1 MQLSIKWRPP
11 ENADVSSKLF
21 MAWPTF
27 GQDNQYSELRK
38 WFTPEYSIFK
48 YFGPTSRALAPSWT
62 SSIPQP
68 CLPDYLLRLLCGGPT
83 SEMAP

>member
-38 WFTPEYSIFK
+38 WFHTRILYFQIFWTNIS
-48 YFGPTSRALAPSWT
+48 GTST
-62 SSIPQP
+62 IV
-68 CLPDYLLRLLCGGPT
+68 D
-83 SEMAP
+83 